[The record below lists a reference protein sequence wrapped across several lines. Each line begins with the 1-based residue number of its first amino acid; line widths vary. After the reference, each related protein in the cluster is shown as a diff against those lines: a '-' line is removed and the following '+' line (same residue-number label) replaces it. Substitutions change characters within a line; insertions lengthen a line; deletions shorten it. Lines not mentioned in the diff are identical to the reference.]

1 MSGIS
6 QSTAMR
12 HTTMNY
18 KQASKYS
25 KSQTP
30 TRHQLTSS
38 LLFVSIEQLIFKF
51 NEENQG
57 NQHRYIS
64 SCGRYIYNLAIIDY
78 LQSYDFEK
86 WGEHQL
92 KVWIYRRDGSLISAC
107 NPNPYARRYLHFMR
121 EFVIIN

>member
-1 MSGIS
+1 M
-6 QSTAMR
+6 
-12 HTTMNY
+12 
-18 KQASKYS
+18 
-25 KSQTP
+25 
-30 TRHQLTSS
+30 
-38 LLFVSIEQLIFKF
+38 SIEQLIFKF

-121 EFVIIN
+121 EFVIINQLKQED